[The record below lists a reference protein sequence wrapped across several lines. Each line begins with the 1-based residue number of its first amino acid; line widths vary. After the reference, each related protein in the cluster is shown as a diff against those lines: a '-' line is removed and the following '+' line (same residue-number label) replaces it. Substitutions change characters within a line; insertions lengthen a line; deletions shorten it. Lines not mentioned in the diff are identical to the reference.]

1 MSNLE
6 TIIALASKIYIAKLH
21 AYKLDHGMR
30 NSSTTLSMDARVFHY
45 TYDRG

>member
-1 MSNLE
+1 MANLD

-21 AYKLDHGMR
+21 AYKLDQGMR
-30 NSSTTLSMDARVFHY
+30 NSSTLSMDARVFHY